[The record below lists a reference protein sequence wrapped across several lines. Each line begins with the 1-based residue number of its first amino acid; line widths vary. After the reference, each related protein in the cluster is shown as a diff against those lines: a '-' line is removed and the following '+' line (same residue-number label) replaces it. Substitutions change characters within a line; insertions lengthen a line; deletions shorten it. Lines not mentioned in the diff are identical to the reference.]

1 MRVDV
6 LYHAGCRSADAALQ
20 LVRECL
26 ITLRLADSVL
36 VGVGD
41 YPSPTVLVNG
51 IDVMR
56 PGTGLSEG
64 SACRIDVPTRERV
77 LTGLRAALASESQD
91 HIQSFHRNQRLDPPL

>member
-64 SACRIDVPTRERV
+64 SACRIDVPTRERM
-77 LTGLRAALASESQD
+77 LAALRAHWTTESRNE
-91 HIQSFHRNQRLDPPL
+91 SFHPNQQLDLPP

>member
-6 LYHAGCRSADAALQ
+6 LYHAGCRSAAAVLQ
-20 LVRECL
+20 LVGECL
-26 ITLRLADSVL
+26 ITLGLPDPVL
-36 VGVGD
+36 GRMGD

-51 IDVMR
+51 ADVMR

-77 LTGLRAALASESQD
+77 LAGLRAALATEAQD
-91 HIQSFHRNQRLDPPL
+91 HIQSFHRNQRLDRPL